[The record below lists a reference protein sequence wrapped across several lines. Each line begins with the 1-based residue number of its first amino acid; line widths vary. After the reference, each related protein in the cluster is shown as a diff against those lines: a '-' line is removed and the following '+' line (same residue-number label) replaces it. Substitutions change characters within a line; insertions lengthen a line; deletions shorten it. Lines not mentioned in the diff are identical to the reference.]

1 MTTRKK
7 RAAAPV
13 PTPEDMCNLAAIPDK
28 WLLDEITRRLNAEK
42 LSEMLVREAIW
53 SHLQPSKGDL
63 KIAAKDA
70 GGTFHSEDELDKAM
84 NEAVDASMREDPL
97 TREAARMA
105 YGVDEFNASTLR
117 GLLADRGIFHAYS

>member
-42 LSEMLVREAIW
+42 LSEMLVREAVW
-53 SHLQPSKGDL
+53 NHLQPSTRDL
-63 KIAAKDA
+63 KVAAMDA
-70 GGTFHSEDELDKAM
+70 GGAFHSDDELA
-84 NEAVDASMREDPL
+84 ALLIDATELAMRENPL
-97 TREAARMA
+97 TCEVARMA
-105 YGVDEFNASTLR
+105 YGADEFNASTLR